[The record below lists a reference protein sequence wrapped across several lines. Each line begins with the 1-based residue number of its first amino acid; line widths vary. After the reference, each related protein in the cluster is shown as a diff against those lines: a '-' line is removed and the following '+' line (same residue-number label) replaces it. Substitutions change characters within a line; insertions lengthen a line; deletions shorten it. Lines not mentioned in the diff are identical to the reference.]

1 MAKRKPGAD
10 TVRVRVLTDCH
21 VGAANAVIEL
31 PAEEADQ
38 ACALGLADADPAAVE
53 YAESI
58 AQ

>member
-1 MAKRKPGAD
+1 MAKRKAGAD
-10 TVRVRVLTDCH
+10 TVRVRVLADCH
-21 VGAANAVIEL
+21 FGAANAVIEL

-53 YAESI
+53 YAESL